1 MTPARRI
8 ITALLLLAACRTP
21 SPPAPTPA
29 EGSGRTLM
37 EARRRQGIDLFA
49 VGHEPEWSLE
59 IDEEGDLRLLPLDGD
74 SLRTPLASFRKTRSS
89 RTTRYELR
97 QGGAILRISLSEQAC
112 RDNMSGQEFP
122 LTTTIEWMGPDG
134 ALQTLRGCATRTR

>member
-1 MTPARRI
+1 MMLATRI
-8 ITALLLLAACRTP
+8 IPALLLLAACRTP

-29 EGSGRTLM
+29 EEGGRSLF

-59 IDEEGDLRLLPLDGD
+59 IDEEGDLRLLPLEGD
-74 SLRTPLASFRKTRSS
+74 SLQTPLASFRKTRSR

-97 QGGAILRISLSEQAC
+97 QGDTRLRISLSKQPC
-112 RDNMSGQEFP
+112 RDNMSGQAFP
-122 LTTTIEWMGPDG
+122 LTATVEWVGPAG
-134 ALQTLRGCATRTR
+134 VVRTLQGCATRIR